1 MAVTQTQMA
10 PVVQVQKVA
19 MDQEVKV
26 PEGEV
31 PQDHLDHLD
40 HLDRRHFADFVVDI
54 TSNDPVLI
62 EVQTMRQSLS

>member
-1 MAVTQTQMA
+1 MEGTGMAVTQTQMA

-26 PEGEV
+26 PEEEV

-40 HLDRRHFADFVVDI
+40 RRQLADFVVDI
-54 TSNDPVLI
+54 TTNAPALI
-62 EVQTMRQSLS
+62 EVQTMR

>member
-26 PEGEV
+26 PEEEV
-31 PQDHLDHLD
+31 PQDHQDHLD
-40 HLDRRHFADFVVDI
+40 HLDRRQLADFVVDI
-54 TSNDPVLI
+54 TTNAPALI
-62 EVQTMRQSLS
+62 EVQTMR